1 MKIPAQAI
9 GTSISYIAEKEGL
22 DVAFSSLWEV
32 LENGAKSS
40 RKPFHYCS
48 LATINAGAPSQR
60 TMVLQK
66 VTNIRENSNR
76 TFRFHADSR
85 SPKVDDVTHASTMA
99 NASCLWYD
107 PIHKLQIRATGH
119 LSITSKGEA
128 RATWEREMN
137 SLAKRCYFTPI
148 PPSSAVHSFDE
159 LRKNHEKMVNE
170 NNNRES
176 SSLSEN
182 FSILDFNVDSLEF
195 LVLGIHGHTRA
206 KQYFGGKKIK
216 YTWLS
221 P

>member
-1 MKIPAQAI
+1 
-9 GTSISYIAEKEGL
+9 
-22 DVAFSSLWEV
+22 
-32 LENGAKSS
+32 
-40 RKPFHYCS
+40 
-48 LATINAGAPSQR
+48 
-60 TMVLQK
+60 
-66 VTNIRENSNR
+66 
-76 TFRFHADSR
+76 
-85 SPKVDDVTHASTMA
+85 
-99 NASCLWYD
+99 
-107 PIHKLQIRATGH
+107 
-119 LSITSKGEA
+119 
-128 RATWEREMN
+128 MN

-170 NNNRES
+170 NNNRQS

-206 KQYFGGKKIK
+206 KQYFGGKKIE